1 MNTGVHIKKLVE
13 PLQFGIQG
21 KTPPEFEKFLEN
33 DIEVLIT
40 IKNRPM
46 GLIF

>member
-21 KTPPEFEKFLEN
+21 KTSPEFEKFLDN
-33 DIEVLIT
+33 DIEVMIT
-40 IKNRPM
+40 IKNHPI

>member
-1 MNTGVHIKKLVE
+1 VRKWVE
-13 PLQFGIQG
+13 PLQVGIQG

-33 DIEVLIT
+33 DIDLLIT
-40 IKNRPM
+40 IKNHPM